1 MPMRLLSILSLF
13 VALLL
18 TGCGEDDGS
27 DNPAAPGSAQ
37 ESEPGAFPVT
47 IEHKFGSTTLEEAP
61 KRVVVAGLREQDSLL
76 ALGIVPVG
84 TTEWYGEH
92 PGAIFPWA
100 EEALGDAPR
109 PKVLPFED
117 GIQYE
122 QIAALRPDLILA
134 VYSGLTD
141 KDYETL
147 SRIAP
152 TVAQPP
158 GQVDWGSSW
167 QDEILTVGR
176 AVGKPK
182 EAERLRDEA
191 EAQLAAAAKAHP
203 EFKDQTA
210 AVATPHQGVYVYG
223 PQDARSRLLVDL
235 GFTFPEE
242 LKNVGGA
249 DFGGQLSQEKLEL
262 LDVGALVWFADPGPA
277 AKIREDRVYRRL
289 AVRTE
294 GRDIFLAE
302 NGTLYEATSF
312 ISVLSIPL
320 LVDEL
325 VPKLAAAADGD
336 PSTSTE

>member
-1 MPMRLLSILSLF
+1 MRLLTLLAIAAAL
-13 VALLL
+13 VA
-18 TGCGEDDGS
+18 GCGEDETDS
-27 DNPAAPGSAQ
+27 PAPADRSNAAA
-37 ESEPGAFPVT
+37 ESGALPVT
-47 IEHKFGSTTLEEAP
+47 IEHKYGSTTIEKP
-61 KRVVVAGLREQDSLL
+61 PQRVVVAGLREQDALL

-109 PKVLPFED
+109 PEVLPFDD

-122 QIAALRPDLILA
+122 KIAALRPDLILA
-134 VYSGLTD
+134 IYSGLTQ
-141 KDYETL
+141 KDYDTL
-147 SRIAP
+147 SKIAP

-167 QDEILTVGR
+167 QDEILITGK

-191 EAQLAAAAKAHP
+191 EAQLAAAKEEHP
-203 EFKDQTA
+203 EFEGQTA
-210 AVATPHQGVYVYG
+210 AVATPYQGIYVYG

-235 GFTFPEE
+235 GFTFPDD
-242 LKNVGGA
+242 LKGIGGE
-249 DFGGQLSQEKLEL
+249 DFGGQLSGERVDL
-262 LDVGALVWFADPGPA
+262 LDVGTLVWFADPGPA
-277 AKIREDRVYRRL
+277 DKVKQNSVYRRL
-289 AVRTE
+289 KVRTE
-294 GRDIFLAE
+294 GRDVFLAE
-302 NGTLYEATSF
+302 KGTLYEATSF

-336 PSTSTE
+336 PATPTE